1 MQAVYPC
8 CPHSARS
15 CREYACNGN
24 HHTKCSVKGCL
35 GSLAID
41 YVTADKLLGSVA

>member
-1 MQAVYPC
+1 MLTTYPC

-15 CREYACNGN
+15 CREYKCNGL
-24 HHTKCSVKGCL
+24 HRTKCSVPGCI

-41 YVTADKLLGSVA
+41 FTTADKLEREA